1 MQKQRLP
8 IISSVARL
16 LNTIAA
22 KGINIYS
29 FPGKHGGTLYV
40 SRLFYKF
47 FLGLIILAISVQE
60 TRAQLALK
68 SQEVW
73 PSVDMYYRINQ
84 KFRVYGTFGGTKL
97 DESSYT
103 DGAIGVFVDHFTFP
117 VTNIFRPSRPDSLP
131 GKFLWLRVGYQYS
144 ATPPSAEDPFE
155 ESMIVTEANAR
166 YYLPH
171 QILLTWKNRFDWRFK
186 NGEFDLRYRPR
197 LVFEKDLKTEYLN
210 FTAYGF
216 GEYFLNFGS
225 SSVNRLRTQL
235 GVEIKVF
242 KRMNYEVFWNHQF
255 SNQPEVQEV
264 DAFGMC
270 LKIYIDH
277 KDVKGYIE
285 KKKSKKK
292 EKKEKK

>member
-1 MQKQRLP
+1 MQS
-8 IISSVARL
+8 IICLKTAVKAEDLNDAVYKMKSKSDSLKYAFFGRICMAL
-16 LNTIAA
+16 LLL
-22 KGINIYS
+22 S
-29 FPGKHGGTLYV
+29 FSAEQSK
-40 SRLFYKF
+40 
-47 FLGLIILAISVQE
+47 
-60 TRAQLALK
+60 AQLALK

-73 PSVDMYYRINQ
+73 PSLDAYYRINQ
-84 KFRVYGTFGGTKL
+84 KFRVYGTIGGTKL

-103 DGAIGVFVDHFTFP
+103 DGAIGVFVDYFTYP
-117 VTNIFRPSRPDSLP
+117 ITSIFRPGHPDSLP
-131 GKFLWLRVGYQYS
+131 GKFLWLRAGYQYS
-144 ATPPSAEDPFE
+144 ATPPSAEDPFA

-292 EKKEKK
+292 EKKEKKKNEGH